1 MTVRSGSKSAR
12 LIVAAAV
19 ATAIGLI
26 VDHTIA
32 AQQGGAPAAPA
43 AQTPQTVAPFDP
55 TGYWVSVVTEDWRW
69 RMVTPTRGDVDGV
82 PLNQTGLKTALS
94 WDFAKDVATPGAQC
108 KAYGGAAI
116 MRMPTRL
123 HVTWAP
129 DGRALKV
136 ETDAGTQVRT
146 FNFDARATAVGT
158 PRSLQG
164 TSIASWIDVGGGGR
178 GGRGGG
184 GAAAAA
190 AANDEAAAPQGAAAQ
205 LAQAGGGQGGQGAA
219 VAPPPGQGRIGGAPA
234 PAPAN
239 GGPAAVAGNA
249 GGGRGR
255 GAGAGGRA
263 AYGNGT
269 LKVVTTNLRAG
280 YLRKNGVP
288 YSENATVTEYFDR
301 VPGPNNSQ
309 WLIVRTTVDDPTYLT
324 GPFTVSSNFKL
335 EPDASKWQPSPCII
349 DPPLIPG
356 EHGRIPFRPADVETI
371 GR

>member
-1 MTVRSGSKSAR
+1 MTARSSQNRALR
-12 LIVAAAV
+12 LVMAAAV
-19 ATAIGLI
+19 AAALGMI
-26 VDHTIA
+26 VEHTTT

-43 AQTPQTVAPFDP
+43 AQTPQAAAPFDP

-82 PLNQTGLKTALS
+82 PLNSAGLKMALS

-129 DGRALKV
+129 DGQSLKM

-146 FNFDARATAVGT
+146 LTFDPRAAAAAT

-164 TSIASWIDVGGGGR
+164 ISVASWIDMGGGRGR

-184 GAAAAA
+184 GAAAPAA
-190 AANDEAAAPQGAAAQ
+190 ADEEAAAPQGAAAQ
-205 LAQAGGGQGGQGAA
+205 LAQAGGAQAA
-219 VAPPPGQGRIGGAPA
+219 APPPGQGRVGGAPT

-239 GGPAAVAGNA
+239 GGPGAVAANA

-255 GAGAGGRA
+255 GAGGGGRA

-288 YSENATVTEYFDR
+288 YSENATVTEYIDR
-301 VPGPNNSQ
+301 LPGPNNTQ
-309 WLIVRTTVDDPTYLT
+309 WLIVRTTVDDPAYLT

-335 EPDASKWQPSPCII
+335 EADGSKWAPSACII

-356 EHGRIPFRPADVETI
+356 EHGRVPFRPADVETI

>member
-1 MTVRSGSKSAR
+1 VLRG
-12 LIVAAAV
+12 LVAAAA
-19 ATAIGLI
+19 ATAIGVI
-26 VDHTIA
+26 VDYSLT

-43 AQTPQTVAPFDP
+43 AQTPQAAAPFDP

-82 PLNQTGLKTALS
+82 PLNQAGLKMALS
-94 WDFAKDVATPGAQC
+94 WDFAKDVATAGAQC

-146 FNFDARATAVGT
+146 FNFDARTAPAGT
-158 PRSLQG
+158 PHTLQG
-164 TSIASWIDVGGGGR
+164 TSIASWIDTAGGRGR

-184 GAAAAA
+184 GGGAAAPAA
-190 AANDEAAAPQGAAAQ
+190 ADDETAAPQGAAAQ
-205 LAQAGGGQGGQGAA
+205 LAQGNQGAA
-219 VAPPPGQGRIGGAPA
+219 AAPPPGQGRVGGGGPT

-239 GGPAAVAGNA
+239 GGPAAVAANA

-255 GAGAGGRA
+255 GAGGGGRA

-288 YSENATVTEYFDR
+288 YSDNATVTEYFDR
-301 VPGPNNSQ
+301 LPGPNNTQ
-309 WLIVRTTVDDPTYLT
+309 WLIVRTTVDDPTYLN

-349 DPPLIPG
+349 DPPLVPG
-356 EHGRIPFRPADVETI
+356 EHTRVPFRPADVETI